1 MELFNHLQNFQTQ
14 LVLNFGC
21 DVITEGLS
29 WEFPPLNRYCDV
41 KPYCT
46 YWKEKHTILIQVVI
60 EVAQAANA
68 RGPIS
73 NKEEVADSFQA
84 CSVCIMEYFH
94 PPDVLI

>member
-1 MELFNHLQNFQTQ
+1 MTIGTLQF
-14 LVLNFGC
+14 
-21 DVITEGLS
+21 DEG
-29 WEFPPLNRYCDV
+29 N
-41 KPYCT
+41 K
-46 YWKEKHTILIQVVI
+46 

>member
-1 MELFNHLQNFQTQ
+1 M
-14 LVLNFGC
+14 
-21 DVITEGLS
+21 
-29 WEFPPLNRYCDV
+29 DV
-41 KPYCT
+41 KYRDERMLTLLPQP
-46 YWKEKHTILIQVVI
+46 EIVVYVYSNTTDFHLPPADGF
-60 EVAQAANA
+60 EAAQAANA